1 MCCFP
6 RSFHSWVHTLQDI
19 IRVRRAAGSLKDT
32 VNQHMTKPAVT
43 VTPGTSVRDAAKVM
57 LKRKVRRLPVVDKE
71 GKPLG

>member
-1 MCCFP
+1 M
-6 RSFHSWVHTLQDI
+6 
-19 IRVRRAAGSLKDT
+19 RRAAGSLKDT